1 MERTN
6 NLPGGTTMRKP
17 KFTQPVTVYLDPE
30 TYRRLKKLTDET
42 DVSICEWFREIV
54 KSALSKENQ

>member
-1 MERTN
+1 
-6 NLPGGTTMRKP
+6 MRKP